1 MNTADFERS
10 DSRLAGLM
18 LRCGVEGIEA
28 VIVVV
33 EPFPP
38 HAQPEISLRTPA
50 GEGRFTGSV
59 IPTGAGIRLPR
70 EAAALITRAPEDRSV
85 DIRVS
90 AEGETFSGTV
100 GLTGLSKALGWL
112 TAECFQK

>member
-1 MNTADFERS
+1 MNTAEFERS

-18 LRCGVEGIEA
+18 LRCAGEGIEA

-38 HAQPEISLRTPA
+38 HAQPEVRLRTPA

-70 EAAALITRAPEDRSV
+70 EAAALITRAPEGRSV
-85 DIRVS
+85 DIRI
-90 AEGETFSGTV
+90 AADGESFGGTV

-112 TAECFQK
+112 TAECVQK